1 MESTTAAAAT
11 IQIKELLKLEKEY
24 VAILKKNSCH
34 HFREVMKSW
43 GMTWNISI
51 IA

>member
-11 IQIKELLKLEKEY
+11 IQIKELLKLEKD

-34 HFREVMKSW
+34 HLREVMKSW

-51 IA
+51 IT